1 MNDEQRLLVHTPHE
15 TRSIVIV
22 AEDYARDLSEVL
34 RRADMP
40 LNTRCGRR
48 RLCDGC
54 LVEVKRGSLWSTSD
68 GGEVSASES
77 GAVRACD
84 CRLGPGA
91 DVEIY
96 IPARSLLAHAPQIVA
111 SFRCNVSYALDPLWQ
126 RVRLDAVPKSGVS
139 LDREAVA
146 RLIADSSA
154 RNLPVVADASI
165 EPVTDAE
172 LGGRA
177 LVREYRG
184 EDWLVRDEPL
194 PHGGPKFGIAV
205 DIGTTTVVASLI
217 DLATGEVRETASAL
231 NAQIALGD
239 NVVTRI
245 NLCTQDKA
253 HIRELQEAVVE
264 KSIGVLIDQL
274 IAEAGSSGGQV
285 VTLCLAGNTTMLHLF
300 AGADPSSLGVAPFTP
315 QFLNYVRVPME
326 ELPFATNSRSA
337 SSAPAGAR
345 YAPGAAAHLLPSA
358 GAYVGAD
365 ITAGVFASGMIYRRE
380 PCLLVDI
387 GTNGEIVLIHDGHL
401 IGCATAAGPA
411 FEGAGMSFGV
421 RAGTGA
427 ISHVRLTEKPLTAE
441 IEVIGG
447 GLPIGFCGTG
457 YVDLV
462 AQARMRDL
470 IGRTGR
476 MTAAGMQ
483 CELMHVLPRGRGFR
497 LATGRGGEPLV
508 VSEADIACLMQAKA
522 AIAAGILCL
531 LARFGLEPRDID
543 TVYLAGGFGFHMDL
557 KSLIGCGILPGF
569 DPSQIEIVGNTSLAG
584 AYLAL
589 IDAGAL
595 EEIKRLSGQ
604 MEIVELNLEPNF
616 ASCYIDQLFLP

>member
-1 MNDEQRLLVHTPHE
+1 MTDVQRLLVHTPHE
-15 TRSIVIV
+15 TRSIVIS
-22 AEDYARDLSEVL
+22 AEDYARDLAEVL
-34 RRADMP
+34 RRANMP
-40 LNTRCGRR
+40 LNTRCGRK

-54 LVEVKRGSLWSTSD
+54 LVEVKSGPLWSVPG
-68 GGEVSASES
+68 GGEVPSSHT
-77 GAVRACD
+77 GFVRACD
-84 CRLGPGA
+84 ARLGPGA
-91 DVEIY
+91 DVEIH

-111 SFRCNVSYALDPLWQ
+111 SFRCNVSYAVDPLWQ
-126 RVRLDAVPKSGVS
+126 RVRVESRSAPDETS
-139 LDREAVA
+139 DRDAVA
-146 RLIADSSA
+146 RFVAGKHA
-154 RNLPVVADASI
+154 RSLPVTVDASV
-165 EPVTDAE
+165 EPATDAE
-172 LGGRA
+172 PGGRA
-177 LVREYRG
+177 MICEYRG
-184 EDWLVRDEPL
+184 DAWLIRDEPL
-194 PHGGPKFGIAV
+194 PHDVPKFGIAV

-217 DLATGEVRETASAL
+217 DLATGEVRATASAL

-245 NLCTQDKA
+245 NLCTQDKT
-253 HIRELQEAVVE
+253 HIGELQEAVVE

-274 IAEAGSSGGQV
+274 LAEAGVSGSQL
-285 VTLCLAGNTTMLHLF
+285 VTLSLAGNTTMLHLF

-315 QFLNYVRVPME
+315 QFLEYVNMPLE
-326 ELPFATNSRSA
+326 ALPFSKHLLPGTSEIASR
-337 SSAPAGAR
+337 R
-345 YAPGAAAHLLPSA
+345 FAPGAAAHLLPGA

-387 GTNGEIVLIHDGHL
+387 GTNGEIVLIHEGRL

-427 ISHVRLTEKPLTAE
+427 ISHVRLTEQPFTAE

-447 GLPIGFCGTG
+447 GPPIGFCGTG

-476 MTAAGMQ
+476 MTATGMQ
-483 CELMHVLPRGRGFR
+483 CELMHSLPRGRGFK

-508 VSEADIACLMQAKA
+508 VSEADIACLLQAKA
-522 AIAAGILCL
+522 AIAAGILSL
-531 LARFGLEPRDID
+531 LARFGLQPRDID

-589 IDAGAL
+589 IDAGAI
-595 EEIKRLSGQ
+595 EEIKRLSRQ

-616 ASCYIDQLFLP
+616 TSCYIDQLFLP